1 MLWHKPCVRKVLMT
15 FLLLYEVGALALFVT
30 HRTNGLLGEY
40 KSLVTKPM
48 ATHLYGNKNL
58 FLI

>member
-1 MLWHKPCVRKVLMT
+1 MT

-30 HRTNGLLGEY
+30 HRTNGLLREY

-48 ATHLYGNKNL
+48 ATHLDGNKNL